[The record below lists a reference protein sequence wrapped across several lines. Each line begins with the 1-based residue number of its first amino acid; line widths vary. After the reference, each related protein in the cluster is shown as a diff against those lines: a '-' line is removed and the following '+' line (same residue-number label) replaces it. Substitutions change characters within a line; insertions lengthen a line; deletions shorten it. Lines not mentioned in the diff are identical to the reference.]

1 VRRVWLTR
9 DVFGL
14 GARVDGPSYVD
25 RGALD
30 NKFSY
35 LLSARRHIVI
45 HGDSKQGKSWLRD
58 RKLPGDQAIF
68 VHCLASHTVQTLLQ
82 EALGLLNV
90 RLVAK
95 ETSGTVLSGELDL
108 SMSAGLGNAVIA
120 KAKAE
125 GGFKEKADASA
136 TVEVVPV
143 GHTPA
148 DLSWVALVF
157 RESGKRVVLEDFHYL
172 AEDVQRDMSFLLKA
186 FLGYGIPLIII
197 GVWPQDNY
205 LSYYNGDLSGRVDDV
220 YLTWRD
226 DELMAV
232 LQQGAAALN
241 VEFSSEVERAIV
253 EAAVGNVGTLQRLA
267 EAICLRFGIYE
278 TVREK
283 RSINSMSFLHEAC
296 REVAASMGGRYVTF
310 SQRFIQ
316 GLRRLS
322 QGRRSYEALLRA
334 IVESNDQDVLSGL
347 TVDQILNFANSMNFA
362 VTRSS
367 LQSAML
373 NIASLQ
379 AKMEIQPIVLSYD
392 HHGGRLVLVD
402 RSLLLYRRYRTQAWP
417 WDADVMDDEM
427 SNELIESE

>member
-1 VRRVWLTR
+1 
-9 DVFGL
+9 
-14 GARVDGPSYVD
+14 
-25 RGALD
+25 
-30 NKFSY
+30 
-35 LLSARRHIVI
+35 VI

-58 RKLPGDQAIF
+58 RKLPDERAIF

-82 EALGLLNV
+82 EALGLLNIS
-90 RLVAK
+90 LVTK

-108 SMSAGLGNAVIA
+108 SMSAELGTAVIA

-125 GGFKEKADASA
+125 GRLKEKADASA
-136 TVEVVPV
+136 TSEFAPI
-143 GHTPA
+143 GRTPA
-148 DLSWVALVF
+148 DLSWVALVL

-172 AEDVQRDMSFLLKA
+172 TEEVQRDVSFLLKA
-186 FLGYGIPLIII
+186 FLGYRISLVII

-220 YLTWRD
+220 YLTWSD
-226 DELMAV
+226 AELKAV

-241 VEFSSEVERAIV
+241 IEFSPELEHGMI

-267 EAICLRFGIYE
+267 EAVCLRFSIYE
-278 TVREK
+278 TAREK
-283 RSINSMSFLHEAC
+283 RSINSMNSLQEAY

-322 QGRRSYEALLRA
+322 RGRRSYEILLRA
-334 IVESNDQDVLSGL
+334 IVESNDEDVLLGL
-347 TVDQILNFANSMNFA
+347 TVEQILDFAASKDVT
-362 VTRSS
+362 VTRNS

-373 NIASLQ
+373 NISSLQ

-392 HHGGRLVLVD
+392 HHSGRLVLVD
-402 RSLLLYRRYRTQAWP
+402 RSLLLYRRHRTQAWP
-417 WDADVMDDEM
+417 WDGDVMDDEAPD
-427 SNELIESE
+427 EPVESE